1 MLASEKAEVRH
12 LMEEVLKGLNSNFSE
27 YTERNTEKVTELTD
41 RLLSLEQGHVTK
53 GSSHLS
59 TGKGGDSLSD
69 YVLKSDNLKSMLA
82 GNGKSCRIDLPAGM
96 LSASKAAIVSNGQV
110 LSPAM
115 RIPGFVANP
124 LRMARVRD
132 LLPIGTT
139 ANNLVEFTR
148 ENVFTNNA
156 GPQYASPAT
165 ENVTKPESGVTFTLE
180 EAPVRTFAH
189 WIPVSKQVLA
199 DSAQMASYLNTRL
212 LGGLK
217 VKEDLQILAGD
228 GTGANLKG
236 ILATGNNVAAASGI
250 TGDNALDIILRTFAE
265 LAVDEMLAD
274 GVLVHP
280 NDWATLQ
287 LMKNDE
293 GDYLLGSPGSST
305 SPNIWGVPVVASTA
319 IAEGTF
325 CVGSFA
331 MGAQVWDR
339 EQASVQI
346 SYEDGNNFVKNM
358 ATVLCEERLALT
370 VYRPKAFRRGTF

>member
-12 LMEEVLKGLNSNFSE
+12 LMEDVLKGLNTEFKG
-27 YTERNTEKVTELTD
+27 YTERTTEKMAELGD
-41 RLLSLEQGHVTK
+41 RLVAIEQRR
-53 GSSHLS
+53 L
-59 TGKGGDSLSD
+59 GGDGAPLGTSKGETLSD
-69 YVLKSDNLKSMLA
+69 FVMKSSNLKAMLD
-82 GNGKSCRIDLPAGM
+82 GSGKSCRIDLPAGM
-96 LSASKAAIVSNGQV
+96 LSAQKAAIVSDGQV

-115 RIPGFVANP
+115 RIPGFVNNP
-124 LRMARVRD
+124 LRMKRVRD

-165 ENVTKPESGVTFTLE
+165 ENVTKPESGITFTLE
-180 EAPVRTFAH
+180 EAPVRTLAH
-189 WIPVSKQVLA
+189 WIPVSRQVLS
-199 DSAQMASYLNTRL
+199 DSQQMMGYLNNRL
-212 LGGLK
+212 MHGLK
-217 VKEDLQILAGD
+217 VIEDVQILSGD
-228 GTGANLKG
+228 GAGANLKG
-236 ILATGNNVAAASGI
+236 ILATGNNVAAASYVS
-250 TGDNALDIILRTFAE
+250 GDNALDTILRTFAE

-287 LMKNDE
+287 LLKTTD
-293 GDYLLGSPGSST
+293 GDYLLGSPGSAT
-305 SPNIWGVPVVASTA
+305 APNIWGVPVVASTA
-319 IAEGTF
+319 ISEGTF

-346 SYEDGNNFVKNM
+346 SYEDGNNFTKNM

-370 VYRPKAFRRGTF
+370 VYRPKAFRKGTF

>member
-1 MLASEKAEVRH
+1 MLATEKAEVRH

-27 YTERNTEKVTELTD
+27 YTERNTEKMTELTD

-53 GSSHLS
+53 GRSHLG
-59 TGKGGDSLSD
+59 TGKGDSLSD
-69 YVLKSDNLKSMLA
+69 YVLKSDNLKSMLS
-82 GNGKSCRIDLPAGM
+82 GSGKSCRIDLPAGM
-96 LSASKAAIVSNGQV
+96 LSASKAAIVTDGQV

-115 RIPGFVANP
+115 RVPGLVAHP
-124 LRMARVRD
+124 LRMKRVRD
-132 LLPIGTT
+132 LLPAGKTES
-139 ANNLVEFTR
+139 NLIEFSR
-148 ENVFTNNA
+148 ELVFTNNA

-165 ENVTKPESGVTFTLE
+165 ENVTKPESGITFELQ
-180 EAPVRTFAH
+180 EAPVRTLAH

-199 DSAQMASYLNTRL
+199 DSQQMAAYLNNQL
-212 LGGLK
+212 LHGLK

-236 ILATGNNVAAASGI
+236 ILATGQHVAAPSYVSGD
-250 TGDNALDIILRTFAE
+250 TRLDTILRVFAA
-265 LAVDEMLAD
+265 LAEDEMLAD
-274 GVLVHP
+274 GVLLHP
-280 NDWATLQ
+280 QDWTAMQ
-287 LMKNDE
+287 LTKDDN
-293 GDYLLGSPGSST
+293 GQYLLGSPGSST
-305 SPNIWGVPVVASTA
+305 TPNIWGVPVSVSTA

-370 VYRPKAFRRGTF
+370 VYRPKAFRKGSF